1 MEDILSWKLTEKYC
15 LTIASAKNATQYKA
29 QLVFLRKSCDTI
41 QIVEH
46 FYEKILR
53 LGRVFSLP
61 LPLASVEPRPALFRD
76 GAFSCR
82 HELPSA
88 LTGLAGCSS
97 HHFAATTARP
107 HGTCGMF
114 RSSFRLLP
122 TRTHAPRK
130 RFAAAMRASPLPAGG
145 SGGLCARLR
154 RARGKAVRLAGSV
167 PSLWARAAGKI
178 PMPGATRAAQPG
190 EPLAAGGTG
199 GNSQPPQLYAHGG
212 ASVGYGA
219 ILCRLMV
226 ILSQM

>member
-154 RARGKAVRLAGSV
+154 RARGKRSGLQPIAVPLGKGSGENPLARRCASPCRV
-167 PSLWARAAGKI
+167 NPLPQAARAAPTQGRNLV
-178 PMPGATRAAQPG
+178 RA
-190 EPLAAGGTG
+190 EPRM
-199 GNSQPPQLYAHGG
+199 
-212 ASVGYGA
+212 SVGGS
-219 ILCRLMV
+219 V
-226 ILSQM
+226 FKHSQSGLFS